1 MGGVVAAVRT
11 SATRFA
17 PSRTRERKI
26 PSGTS
31 GYRTHLSTTTKPT
44 RSTTEDPRAT
54 RVTGAVKPASCTR
67 VIPYTSSVRPAV
79 TLTAPATSRRGGAVS
94 SRLSETNTGVRA
106 TPKTPTG
113 KLTKNTHS
121 HPRPPVKSPP
131 NNQPVA
137 PPPAAAAVHTP
148 SARPRPSP
156 SGKAVVS
163 EESAEGATIA
173 APNPCAMRP
182 STSESGETASPHAS
196 EAPENTTSPTM
207 KSLRLPHRSAA
218 RPASNKK
225 PPKASV
231 YAETT
236 H

>member
-1 MGGVVAAVRT
+1 MGGVVAAVST

-17 PSRTRERKI
+17 PSSGRERKI

-31 GYRTHLSTTTKPT
+31 GCRTELSTITKPT
-44 RSTTEDPRAT
+44 RNTTEDPRAT
-54 RVTGAVKPASCTR
+54 RVTGAVKPASCTL

-79 TLTAPATSRRGGAVS
+79 TLTAPATSRRGGAAS
-94 SRLSETNTGVRA
+94 SRLSEINTGA
-106 TPKTPTG
+106 STTPRTPTG
-113 KLTKNTHS
+113 TLTKNTHS
-121 HPRPPVKSPP
+121 HPNPPVKSPP
-131 NNQPVA
+131 NTQPVA

-156 SGKAVVS
+156 SGKVAVS

-182 STSESGETASPHAS
+182 ITSESGETASPQAS
-196 EAPENTTSPTM
+196 EATENTASPTM
-207 KSLRLPHRSAA
+207 NSLLLPQRSAA
-218 RPASNKK
+218 RPASNRK
-225 PPKASV
+225 PPKTSV
-231 YAETT
+231 YAEMT